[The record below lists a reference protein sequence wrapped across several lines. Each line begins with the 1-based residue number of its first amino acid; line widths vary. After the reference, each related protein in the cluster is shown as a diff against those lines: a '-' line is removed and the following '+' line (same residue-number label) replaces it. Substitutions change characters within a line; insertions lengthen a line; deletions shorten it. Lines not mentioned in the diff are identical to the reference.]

1 MNKLPGS
8 RVNCVA
14 ALLLGV
20 AMAVP
25 QPMPAQNHVVSPAQI
40 QGDVAGASAVRQNNE
55 KQLRSFLATKE
66 MQQVMKSEG
75 VNPQQVTNAV
85 SRLNDADLAR
95 LSARSA
101 KAQSDFAAGRMS
113 GPVLFLIGAAIV
125 AIILIVVFA

>member
-1 MNKLPGS
+1 MTRFSVSK
-8 RVNCVA
+8 VNCA
-14 ALLLGV
+14 AVLLLGF

-40 QGDVAGASAVRQNNE
+40 QGDVADASAVRQNNE

-75 VNPQQVTNAV
+75 VNPRQVTNAV
-85 SRLNDADLAR
+85 SQLSDADLAR
-95 LSARSA
+95 LAARSA

-125 AIILIVVFA
+125 AVILIVVFA